1 MRLSNSIFCLT
12 VSLFLIVSCDSMQK
26 SSWLEEASTFCGTHE
41 LSNWK
46 DIAED
51 ISVQEFNKLAIDR
64 LKSNLKT
71 DEFRKIADEIQ
82 DIEFYHNIYPDTQ
95 SKIETITGEAWH
107 CEAFE
112 KFYSLSISTTNNS
125 LEPSAISKTVNIL
138 YSNSRYT
145 IDESFLDLSSE
156 KDTKEK
162 IIGNQDPDKIQV
174 LITVDGEVNIDSM
187 KPLFDVLAGF
197 GVQKISLIEQQ

>member
-1 MRLSNSIFCLT
+1 MHLSNSIFCVT
-12 VSLFLIVSCDSMQK
+12 ASLFLVVGCDSRQNP
-26 SSWLEEASTFCGTHE
+26 SRLEEASIFCETHE

-51 ISVQEFNKLAIDR
+51 ISVQEFNELAIDR
-64 LKSNLKT
+64 LKNNLKT
-71 DEFRKIADEIQ
+71 DEFRKIADEIR

-112 KFYSLSISTTNNS
+112 NFYSLSISTTNNS

-145 IDESFLDLSSE
+145 IDEYFLDLSSE
-156 KDTKEK
+156 TDSKEK
-162 IIGNQDPDKIQV
+162 IIGNQDPDEIQIV
-174 LITVDGEVNIDSM
+174 ITVDGEVNIDSM

-197 GVQKISLIEQQ
+197 GVQRISLIEQQ